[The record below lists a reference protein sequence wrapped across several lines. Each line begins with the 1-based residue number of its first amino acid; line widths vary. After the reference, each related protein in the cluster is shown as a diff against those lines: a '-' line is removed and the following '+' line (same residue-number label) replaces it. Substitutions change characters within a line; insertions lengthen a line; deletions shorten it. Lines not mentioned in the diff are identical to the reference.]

1 MRKTHSKNKMSEQIW
16 FKDPSILF
24 ASNTWN
30 RFVPTK
36 SMTTAESLN
45 AVVRFTVYFSVL
57 LFLSTGIQSYVLA
70 IPAVMA
76 LSIALYSVFPNGT
89 RIEAFTLRASRPVG
103 NYTMPTAQNPFMN
116 VLLPEILDNPNR
128 EDAAPTNRTDVT
140 KGIEESF
147 KQTSDIYMDTTDVFD
162 QAGAMRTFHTLQSS
176 KVPNDQDGFLRW
188 MTKGFDAPDYSS
200 APPAR
205 GGKILSEGYV
215 AQKTLLTTLPNGTT
229 TKPSGVQP
237 SMTMHTSSTS
247 S

>member
-1 MRKTHSKNKMSEQIW
+1 MSEQIW

-24 ASNTWN
+24 APGTWN

-36 SMTTAESLN
+36 NMTTAESLN

-57 LFLSTGIQSYVLA
+57 LFISTGVQGYVLA

-76 LSIALYSVFPNGT
+76 LTIGLFSVFPNGT
-89 RIEAFTLRASRPVG
+89 RIEQFTVRPPKAMG
-103 NYTMPTAQNPFMN
+103 KYTMPTAENPFMN
-116 VLLPEILDNPNR
+116 VLLTEINDNPDR
-128 EDAAPTNRTDVT
+128 EDAAPTNRTDV
-140 KGIEESF
+140 KKSIEESF

-162 QAGAMRTFHTLQSS
+162 QTDAMRTFHTLQSS

-188 MTKGFDAPDYSS
+188 LTKGFDTPNYSS

-215 AQKTLLTTLPNGTT
+215 AQKTLLTSLPNGTT

-237 SMTMHTSSTS
+237 SMTMHTSSAPS
-247 S
+247 